1 MKYCKSCKTYNPDYE
16 DNCPLCGAGL
26 APAETTEEEFSFA
39 PYNSKQ
45 KIKSAK
51 KIVRDIFIVIS
62 IIILAGLFVASVL
75 SKVWGIFYI
84 GVASVGFFWL
94 IVGQHVFFR
103 TDLRSIYFK
112 VAFWLIV
119 LAFLVSLHYGVLYVA
134 VSYAVPAI
142 LFVLNVTSLMT
153 VFISHKWY
161 RYAFHV
167 FNLGLLMIGMLPLNY
182 LLSKG
187 FEGYNWIASTVTFG
201 LGLITV
207 LFSFIFG
214 KDVLYSEVKKRFFF

>member
-1 MKYCKSCKTYNPDYE
+1 MKYCKACKTYNPDYE

-26 APAETTEEEFSFA
+26 SNADTEKEFSFA
-39 PYNSKQ
+39 PYNSKL

-51 KIVRDIFIVIS
+51 KIVKDIFIVLS
-62 IIILAGLFVASVL
+62 IFILTALFVSSVL

-94 IVGQHVFFR
+94 LIGQHLFFR
-103 TDLRSIYFK
+103 ADLRSIYFR
-112 VAFWLIV
+112 VAFWLVV
-119 LAFLVSLHYGVLYVA
+119 LAFLVSLHYGALYAA

-142 LFVLNVTSLMT
+142 LFVLDVVVMMT

-167 FNLGLLMIGMLPLNY
+167 FCLAILMIGMLPLNY

-187 FEGYNWIASTVTFG
+187 YDGYNWIASTATFG